1 MQKERM
7 FLSYFFS
14 ATSQEGNSLGAMLRK
29 NSAII
34 WHQKS
39 KKENCPANR
48 DAVKAVLMENI
59 LPVWVT
65 AL

>member
-14 ATSQEGNSLGAMLRK
+14 ATSQEGNSLGAMY
-29 NSAII
+29 
-34 WHQKS
+34 
-39 KKENCPANR
+39 
-48 DAVKAVLMENI
+48 VKAVLMENI
-59 LPVWVT
+59 VPVWVT